1 MRTTL
6 NLDDDLLTQAIELT
20 GITELSLLANE
31 SLKSL
36 IEREIAHNLAL
47 EILLDSS
54 KKQLDN

>member
-6 NLDDDLLTQAIELT
+6 NLDDDLLGQAIELT

-36 IEREIAHNLAL
+36 IERETVHNLAL